1 MKVAAN
7 FVLRFQQPEK
17 EGLRYL
23 SHAIAN
29 HYLQSMPVF
38 KNTLLRDGRLIM
50 QKQINFVHEF
60 FLHQNILCYTMSTL
74 AASRGPFD
82 CLFFLLR
89 LFYG

>member
-38 KNTLLRDGRLIM
+38 KNTLLRDGGLIM
-50 QKQINFVHEF
+50 QIQV
-60 FLHQNILCYTMSTL
+60 
-74 AASRGPFD
+74 
-82 CLFFLLR
+82 LFM
-89 LFYG
+89 

>member
-38 KNTLLRDGRLIM
+38 KNTLLRDGRLI
-50 QKQINFVHEF
+50 NHADTSFVHIK
-60 FLHQNILCYTMSTL
+60 FLLYQNIL
-74 AASRGPFD
+74 
-82 CLFFLLR
+82 
-89 LFYG
+89 

>member
-38 KNTLLRDGRLIM
+38 KNTLLRDGRSII
-50 QKQINFVHEF
+50 QIQVLFILSSCYIRIF
-60 FLHQNILCYTMSTL
+60 FDM
-74 AASRGPFD
+74 
-82 CLFFLLR
+82 LLVNW
-89 LFYG
+89 L